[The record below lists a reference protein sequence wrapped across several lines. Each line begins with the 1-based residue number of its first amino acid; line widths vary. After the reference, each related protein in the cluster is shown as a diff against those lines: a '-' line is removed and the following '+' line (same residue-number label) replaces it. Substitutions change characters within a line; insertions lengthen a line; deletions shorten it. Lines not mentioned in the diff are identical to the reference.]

1 MAHNGTGNE
10 TAGGHTHLRLTR
22 ANGAI
27 ATLDGLRLAAALIV
41 LLYHFLFLSWT
52 EAPGDA
58 GIRDLVGLGTAGSP
72 PIFSAL
78 VPVTSAGWVGVE
90 VFFVISGFVITMSAH
105 GKRAGAFAL
114 GRFARLFPALLAFSL
129 LACLVVSLT
138 GVLPVH
144 EAMMRTARSVV
155 LFPKGP
161 WIDGAIWTLVA
172 ELVFYVLIWAVLL
185 LRQESLLPLLTRL
198 AVTAQVV
205 LWGAVTLSPLS
216 GHDLSALAGSY
227 PLRVTLISTGCFF
240 LLGMLAYEAWANGL
254 NAGRALWIAA
264 AFACCIASLD
274 AMAAHAI
281 ASTRFAQGSA
291 APILLWCA
299 AMAVAAI
306 GIARESQAPA
316 APAVQAW
323 MRQIGL
329 LTYPLY
335 LVHQI
340 SGGWLLGRAYAAG
353 VAPAQA
359 VGLTTIACLAIS
371 LVFATRI
378 ERPARRAIMRLAGRG
393 LMPPRGDVAP
403 AA

>member
-1 MAHNGTGNE
+1 MAHNGIGSE
-10 TAGGHTHLRLTR
+10 LAGRHTHLRLTR

-52 EAPGDA
+52 EVPGDA

-72 PIFSAL
+72 PIFPSM
-78 VPVTSAGWVGVE
+78 VPLASAGWVGVE

-129 LACLVVSLT
+129 LACLVVTLT
-138 GVLPVH
+138 GILPMH
-144 EAMMRTARSVV
+144 EAVVRTMRSVV

-161 WIDGAIWTLVA
+161 WIDGAVWTLVA

-185 LRQESLLPLLTRL
+185 LRQEALLPLLTRL
-198 AVTAQVV
+198 ATAGQVV
-205 LWGAVTLSPLS
+205 LWGAVAVSPMF
-216 GHDLSALAGSY
+216 GHDLSSLAGSY

-264 AFACCIASLD
+264 AFACCMASLA
-274 AMAAHAI
+274 AMASHSI
-281 ASTRFAQGSA
+281 ATTRFGQGPT
-291 APILLWCA
+291 APMLLWCA

-306 GIARESQAPA
+306 GIARESQVPA
-316 APAVQAW
+316 GPATQAA

-335 LVHQI
+335 LIHQI

-353 VAPAQA
+353 LTAALAVA
-359 VGLTTIACLAIS
+359 LTTIACLVVSFA
-371 LVFATRI
+371 FATRI
-378 ERPARRAIMRLAGRG
+378 ERPTRRAIMRLAGRG
-393 LMPPRGDVAP
+393 MSTPRGDIAP
-403 AA
+403 VV